1 VPKKRAIGFA
11 IRTAFL
17 VVAALST
24 IEMAAAEDN
33 DMRASVNAPARVAIA
48 PSPDPSQHASARIVI
63 TVTGFRPSTSGPVE
77 AIVLI
82 PCGPEERE
90 IGRFGIF
97 PQQSFTAGRNANA
110 QRFGFALPD
119 ACKTPSQVTI
129 RVEPSA
135 GDGSGAELVIGGAA
149 FE

>member
-1 VPKKRAIGFA
+1 M
-11 IRTAFL
+11 
-17 VVAALST
+17 VVLST

-33 DMRASVNAPARVAIA
+33 DVRASVKAPARIAVA
-48 PSPDPSQHASARIVI
+48 PSPNPSQRAAARIVI
-63 TVTGFRPSTSGPVE
+63 TVTGFTPSTSGPIE
-77 AIVLI
+77 AVVLI
-82 PCGPEERE
+82 PCGTQERE

-119 ACKTPSQVTI
+119 ACEMPSQVTI

-135 GDGSGAELVIGGAA
+135 GDGSGAELVIGRA
-149 FE
+149 ELE